1 MLIPA
6 YAPIIRTGLSSQHP
20 ADRGRWSNLCGW
32 LIVTTGSES
41 LLGAGAS

>member
-6 YAPIIRTGLSSQHP
+6 YAPIIRTGPRSQRP
-20 ADRGRWSNLCGW
+20 AGSGRWSNLCGW
-32 LIVTTGSES
+32 LIVTTGGKF